1 MRAKKKLLKDVAY
14 EIIKEKIIKGDDEYI
29 SENLLV
35 EELQMSRTPIRAA
48 LQQLQ
53 NEGIIKI
60 LPNQG
65 IMISTPSA
73 KETNDIF
80 DFRLAIETFSLKQ
93 AVHLLTQHDF
103 DLLSEN
109 IENQIAAV
117 NNNEP
122 YLFIQYD
129 MEFHLHLLR
138 VVGNE
143 LFIQGV
149 ENVIDR
155 LHRVSRRI
163 KNNKERLFVLIQEHI
178 KIIELLKAKDIDQA
192 VIELENHLKGGKIE
206 MFGGM

>member
-1 MRAKKKLLKDVAY
+1 VRAKKKLLKDVAY